1 MIKDVVGIV
10 KAYTTRVGEGPFVTE
25 LDNEIGEEIRIKGR
39 EFGTVT
45 GRSRRC
51 GWFDAVIVRYAAR
64 VNGLTSISLMLLDV
78 LTGFDKIQVCTAY
91 KMGDKII
98 KDLED
103 EKNKILTQQQLL
115 TSIDFNTYKPTE
127 KQWHRLMEIDSVRC
141 NSKITGK
148 LISNIFPDATDIQVG
163 CNYVFFK
170 LNNIKC
176 RISTSAINEIDII
189 GNYKKD
195 FKEFNDLTVEE
206 CQDII
211 DTVFQLRTNLYS
223 NHFIN
228 YLEINKN
235 KVIKKYKQDEYMK
248 KQLLH

>member
-1 MIKDVVGIV
+1 MSEFNYKDEVNKIV
-10 KAYTTRVGEGPFVTE
+10 
-25 LDNEIGEEIRIKGR
+25 
-39 EFGTVT
+39 
-45 GRSRRC
+45 C
-51 GWFDAVIVRYAAR
+51 
-64 VNGLTSISLMLLDV
+64 SLEN
-78 LTGFDKIQVCTAY
+78 K
-91 KMGDKII
+91 
-98 KDLED
+98 
-103 EKNKILTQQQLL
+103 KNKILTQQQLI

-127 KQWHRLMEIDSVRC
+127 KQWHRLMEIDSVRA

-189 GNYKKD
+189 GDYKKD

-223 NHFIN
+223 NHFID

-235 KVIKKYKQDEYMK
+235 KVIKKYKQDEYMEKVEECLRK
-248 KQLLH
+248 KTLEYNKICEDINNNTYTEEERE

>member
-1 MIKDVVGIV
+1 MINNID
-10 KAYTTRVGEGPFVTE
+10 YMQ
-25 LDNEIGEEIRIKGR
+25 D
-39 EFGTVT
+39 
-45 GRSRRC
+45 
-51 GWFDAVIVRYAAR
+51 
-64 VNGLTSISLMLLDV
+64 ISE
-78 LTGFDKIQVCTAY
+78 
-91 KMGDKII
+91 II

-148 LISNIFPDATDIQVG
+148 LISNIFSDATDIQVG

-176 RISTSAINEIDII
+176 RISTSATNEIDII
-189 GNYKKD
+189 GNYKKE

-235 KVIKKYKQDEYMK
+235 KVIKKYKQDEYMEKVEECLRK
-248 KQLLH
+248 KTLEYNKICEDIDNNTYTEEERE

>member
-1 MIKDVVGIV
+1 
-10 KAYTTRVGEGPFVTE
+10 
-25 LDNEIGEEIRIKGR
+25 
-39 EFGTVT
+39 
-45 GRSRRC
+45 
-51 GWFDAVIVRYAAR
+51 
-64 VNGLTSISLMLLDV
+64 
-78 LTGFDKIQVCTAY
+78 
-91 KMGDKII
+91 
-98 KDLED
+98 
-103 EKNKILTQQQLL
+103 
-115 TSIDFNTYKPTE
+115 
-127 KQWHRLMEIDSVRC
+127 MEIDSVRC

-148 LISNIFPDATDIQVG
+148 LISNTFPDATDIQVG

-176 RISTSAINEIDII
+176 RISTSATNEIDII

-228 YLEINKN
+228 YLEINKIRLS
-235 KVIKKYKQDEYMK
+235 KI
-248 KQLLH
+248 